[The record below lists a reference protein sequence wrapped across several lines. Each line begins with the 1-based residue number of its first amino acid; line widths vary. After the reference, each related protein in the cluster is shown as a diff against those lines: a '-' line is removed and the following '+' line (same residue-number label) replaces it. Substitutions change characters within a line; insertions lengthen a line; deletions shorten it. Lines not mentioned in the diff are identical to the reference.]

1 MKQLLVY
8 LFITTVFFCNAQ
20 ESTLVKT
27 NINGELK
34 ISVPQTFKAL
44 SEQDVVQQYGVA
56 RVPEA
61 VYNDTI
67 VDDVVLS
74 IGVRVDSINS
84 TINYKGIKGSSDSVD
99 LVIEKSFYKAALSG
113 HYAEVK
119 FIHDEV
125 TMINNRQ
132 FMLFEFTSVLDGKN
146 GKGTSI
152 ISKQYN
158 YIAHG
163 FKGKKKFIITF
174 ACPLD
179 QQEKWQPVAQE
190 IIKSITL

>member
-1 MKQLLVY
+1 MKQLFVF
-8 LFITTVFFCNAQ
+8 LFIATVFFSNAQ

-27 NINGELK
+27 DINGKLK
-34 ISVPQTFKAL
+34 ISIPATFKAL

-119 FIHDEV
+119 FINDEV
-125 TMINNRQ
+125 TTINNRQ

-146 GKGTSI
+146 GKGTSV

-179 QQEKWQPVAQE
+179 QQEKWQPIAQE